1 MVASPTHYRVAA
13 ELRGVAA
20 HAGVRPE
27 NGRSAILAAARA
39 IANMRLGRID
49 AQTTANIGLISGG
62 SAANVV
68 PDRCRIVGEARS
80 LEAARAEQLAS
91 ELVEC
96 LTDAAND
103 PECEC
108 DLDVTLERQFEGYRV
123 RPSSVE
129 VALAFDALRDCGHD
143 PAPTTSGGGSDANA
157 LRSRGLAVLNLANG
171 TERNHEPGERVST
184 SALEAILDV
193 AFALVERAG
202 R

>member
-1 MVASPTHYRVAA
+1 
-13 ELRGVAA
+13 
-20 HAGVRPE
+20 
-27 NGRSAILAAARA
+27 
-39 IANMRLGRID
+39 
-49 AQTTANIGLISGG
+49 
-62 SAANVV
+62 
-68 PDRCRIVGEARS
+68 
-80 LEAARAEQLAS
+80 
-91 ELVEC
+91 
-96 LTDAAND
+96 
-103 PECEC
+103 
-108 DLDVTLERQFEGYRV
+108 
-123 RPSSVE
+123 